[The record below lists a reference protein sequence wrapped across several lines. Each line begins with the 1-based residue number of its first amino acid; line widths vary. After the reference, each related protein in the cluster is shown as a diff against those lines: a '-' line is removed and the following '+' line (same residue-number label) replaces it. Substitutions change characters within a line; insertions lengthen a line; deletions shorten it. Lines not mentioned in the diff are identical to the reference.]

1 MSGVRQTEQNEPEED
16 FHVKVG
22 GASEPHLPNYVIN
35 SLM

>member
-1 MSGVRQTEQNEPEED
+1 MSVVRQTEQNEPGEH

-22 GASEPHLPNYVIN
+22 VASEPHLPNYVIN